1 MDRERMGYKVRYPIE
16 KMFFGVN
23 SKHSLPMVEGDDI
36 YTTSNMG
43 RLYGE
48 EHTHHS
54 SSSHYR
60 RKFEKSINQ
69 YDVTVGENNHVMA
82 TSMPLVFTANLP
94 PKPETNMEMNHDEEP
109 MHERPSHYGSKAWY
123 EKMHSKLNEFS
134 LEAFTFMQSGLTIV
148 SDFNTLRL
156 PTDMKREN
164 FSKLFSKFREQS
176 MSFMEGKS
184 LGVRDEARQILEEYI
199 SESDLSMIPPPIM
212 LEEQARIGYYR
223 SIFFNTT
230 RIESH
235 GTGKVV
241 LPQTKPYSTWLATG
255 FALNAKSGLSM
266 AQPIRLPTNQG
277 LFVLGNCPKQVR
289 VGEHVLLTYGIN
301 NYLGKDLSNIMLRI
315 RASPDFELME
325 ESKPEMVVSMKDKD
339 YTLTIPSLKSW
350 GVETRNM
357 IMVPKRCGMMQIIIE
372 VESEFGGDYEVLTVF
387 VHESGIKRKELTA
400 RLFDLTSD
408 KKMYGPIVEKMTESP
423 HLRSVKV
430 SVTGTGLDR
439 FVKRY
444 TMETNALVG
453 VDRAIVRLYRS
464 LALRRYLNETSQ
476 TESPLF
482 DMTTDNITTA
492 YQSLQVYSD
501 YDGSYSFISDEGTHH
516 SSLYVTS
523 LVFGAMISPMMPFRD
538 NVTLNRT
545 LNWIL
550 SHQKEDG
557 SFEDNGPCFHY
568 RFCAGEF
575 RRESLTAIVLYSLT
589 RDNSS
594 EWMPEFIHRRLYDGE
609 SCPINRAQRY
619 LESRVP
625 DVKPHLLTI
634 TLFEMAFIQN
644 RAMSSALRGKIQEAL
659 LNRKLT
665 VVPEIGSKY
674 IKCMDDKMTMDD
686 QLLLNAM
693 TLSLYGYYGD
703 YRTVSDIARWV
714 VDQIQ
719 THPHY
724 DTVLDAVFR
733 TEAWLKVDCLFRK
746 QFPIEK
752 FAVTVDVSADNGEKR
767 QFKIDSM
774 NMDVT
779 QRFRFTLPVRQITY
793 SVSGFGLVA
802 VSICETFSEPEQK
815 PMEPVPFQLTHELTP
830 MSWLSEIKAKTCMT
844 YTPTPKD
851 RQLAKENFNRTMV
864 MEIKLPSG
872 MRINERQIGFFLSRV
887 PEVMYFTYEPCGH
900 KLYFFI
906 NVPSTVFG
914 KPICLEWCFERLSW
928 VMKWA
933 PMEVRVYD
941 YLQQETQLVRMFP
954 MQMQPAVLG
963 YSFIEA
969 MHKARPTLEELPSM
983 RKRTEI

>member
-1 MDRERMGYKVRYPIE
+1 
-16 KMFFGVN
+16 
-23 SKHSLPMVEGDDI
+23 
-36 YTTSNMG
+36 
-43 RLYGE
+43 
-48 EHTHHS
+48 
-54 SSSHYR
+54 
-60 RKFEKSINQ
+60 
-69 YDVTVGENNHVMA
+69 
-82 TSMPLVFTANLP
+82 
-94 PKPETNMEMNHDEEP
+94 
-109 MHERPSHYGSKAWY
+109 
-123 EKMHSKLNEFS
+123 
-134 LEAFTFMQSGLTIV
+134 
-148 SDFNTLRL
+148 
-156 PTDMKREN
+156 
-164 FSKLFSKFREQS
+164 
-176 MSFMEGKS
+176 
-184 LGVRDEARQILEEYI
+184 
-199 SESDLSMIPPPIM
+199 
-212 LEEQARIGYYR
+212 
-223 SIFFNTT
+223 
-230 RIESH
+230 
-235 GTGKVV
+235 
-241 LPQTKPYSTWLATG
+241 
-255 FALNAKSGLSM
+255 
-266 AQPIRLPTNQG
+266 
-277 LFVLGNCPKQVR
+277 
-289 VGEHVLLTYGIN
+289 
-301 NYLGKDLSNIMLRI
+301 
-315 RASPDFELME
+315 
-325 ESKPEMVVSMKDKD
+325 
-339 YTLTIPSLKSW
+339 
-350 GVETRNM
+350 
-357 IMVPKRCGMMQIIIE
+357 
-372 VESEFGGDYEVLTVF
+372 
-387 VHESGIKRKELTA
+387 
-400 RLFDLTSD
+400 
-408 KKMYGPIVEKMTESP
+408 
-423 HLRSVKV
+423 
-430 SVTGTGLDR
+430 
-439 FVKRY
+439 
-444 TMETNALVG
+444 
-453 VDRAIVRLYRS
+453 
-464 LALRRYLNETSQ
+464 
-476 TESPLF
+476 
-482 DMTTDNITTA
+482 
-492 YQSLQVYSD
+492 
-501 YDGSYSFISDEGTHH
+501 
-516 SSLYVTS
+516 
-523 LVFGAMISPMMPFRD
+523 MISPMMPFRD

-550 SHQKEDG
+550 SHQQEDG
-557 SFEDNGPCFHY
+557 SFDDNGPCFHY

-594 EWMPEFIHRRLYDGE
+594 DWMPEFIHSRLYDGE

-802 VSICETFSEPEQK
+802 VSICETFAEPEQK